1 VNAGRDGAME
11 RISAAVAA
19 FGAGDRDGARAQL
32 SQVWSEIHDGD
43 PLHRCF
49 LAHYMAD
56 LQDDVRDELRWDL
69 RALAAADDVTE
80 ERAQAFAREFN
91 GALDVRALYP
101 SLHLNLGDDYRRL
114 GATAQARE
122 HLALAQSCMHV
133 LPDDGYGRMI
143 RHGIDQLAARLGMY
157 TPAGARAATRTGTRA
172 GASAAS

>member
-1 VNAGRDGAME
+1 MNGRPDTVME

-19 FGAGDRDGARAQL
+19 YGSGDRDGARQQL
-32 SQVWSEIHDGD
+32 AEIWAEIQTGD

-80 ERAQAFAREFN
+80 ERAQAFARQFN

-114 GATAQARE
+114 GAAAQARE
-122 HLALAQSCMHV
+122 HLALAQQCMHV

-143 RHGIDQLAARLGMY
+143 RGGIASLAQRLGAPVDV
-157 TPAGARAATRTGTRA
+157 TSAGAWA
-172 GASAAS
+172 ASAG

>member
-1 VNAGRDGAME
+1 MNGRPDTVME

-19 FGAGDRDGARAQL
+19 YGSGDRDGARQQL
-32 SQVWSEIHDGD
+32 AEIWAEIQTGD

-80 ERAQAFAREFN
+80 ERAQAFARQFN

-114 GATAQARE
+114 GAAAQARE
-122 HLALAQSCMHV
+122 HLALAQQCMHV

-143 RHGIDQLAARLGMY
+143 RGGIADLAKRLGVPLDV
-157 TPAGARAATRTGTRA
+157 TSPAGAWA
-172 GASAAS
+172 ASAG

>member
-1 VNAGRDGAME
+1 MNGQRDTVME
-11 RISAAVAA
+11 RISAAVAVYQS
-19 FGAGDRDGARAQL
+19 GDRDGARQQL
-32 SQVWSEIHDGD
+32 AEVWGQIQSGD

-56 LQDDVRDELRWDL
+56 LQDDVRDELRWDQ

-80 ERAQAFAREFN
+80 ERAQRFARQFN

-122 HLALAQSCMHV
+122 HLALAQQTMYV
-133 LPDDGYGRMI
+133 LPDDGYGQMI
-143 RHGIDQLAARLGMY
+143 RGGIADLARRLGVPSDA
-157 TPAGARAATRTGTRA
+157 TRPAGVWA
-172 GASAAS
+172 ASAR

>member
-1 VNAGRDGAME
+1 MNGRPDTVME
-11 RISAAVAA
+11 RISAAVTAY
-19 FGAGDRDGARAQL
+19 GSGDRDGARQQL
-32 SQVWSEIHDGD
+32 AEIWAEIQSGD

-80 ERAQAFAREFN
+80 ERAQAFARQFN

-143 RHGIDQLAARLGMY
+143 RGGIANLAQRLGAP
-157 TPAGARAATRTGTRA
+157 TAVTSAGAWA
-172 GASAAS
+172 ASAG

>member
-1 VNAGRDGAME
+1 VNGRPDTVME

-19 FGAGDRDGARAQL
+19 YGSGDRDGARQQL
-32 SQVWSEIHDGD
+32 AEIWAEIQAGD

-80 ERAQAFAREFN
+80 ERAQAFARQFN

-114 GATAQARE
+114 GASAQARE
-122 HLALAQSCMHV
+122 HLALAQQCMHV

-143 RHGIDQLAARLGMY
+143 RGGIASLAERLGV
-157 TPAGARAATRTGTRA
+157 PAGAPDAA
-172 GASAAS
+172 GAWAASAG

>member
-1 VNAGRDGAME
+1 VAVDAGSDTVME
-11 RISAAVAA
+11 RIAAGVAA
-19 FGAGDRDGARAQL
+19 FGAGDRGTAERLLAE
-32 SQVWSEIHDGD
+32 VWTEVHDGD

-69 RALAAADDVTE
+69 RALAAADEVTE
-80 ERAQAFAREFN
+80 ERAQAFARSYN

-114 GATAQARE
+114 GAAAQARE
-122 HLALAQSCMHV
+122 HLALAQTTMHV

-143 RHGIDQLAARLGMY
+143 RDGIAGLAARLGM
-157 TPAGARAATRTGTRA
+157 PAAPPVCAATA
-172 GASAAS
+172 G

>member
-1 VNAGRDGAME
+1 MNGRPDTVME

-19 FGAGDRDGARAQL
+19 YGAGDRDGARQQL
-32 SQVWSEIHDGD
+32 AEIWAEIQTGD

-80 ERAQAFAREFN
+80 ERAQAFARQFN

-114 GATAQARE
+114 GAAAQARE
-122 HLALAQSCMHV
+122 HLALAQQCMHV

-143 RHGIDQLAARLGMY
+143 RGGIANLAQRLGAPVDV
-157 TPAGARAATRTGTRA
+157 TSAGAWA
-172 GASAAS
+172 ASAG

>member
-1 VNAGRDGAME
+1 MNEPRDAVMA

-19 FGAGDRDGARAQL
+19 VGGGDREGARAQL
-32 SQVWSEIHDGD
+32 AAVWAEIQSGD

-80 ERAQAFAREFN
+80 ERAQEFAREFN

-114 GATAQARE
+114 GAAAQARE
-122 HLALAQSCMHV
+122 HLVLAQRCMHV
-133 LPDDGYGRMI
+133 LPDDEYGRMI
-143 RHGIDQLAARLGMY
+143 RGGIANLAQRLGM
-157 TPAGARAATRTGTRA
+157 TIQLPQQPGAWATSHG
-172 GASAAS
+172 

>member
-1 VNAGRDGAME
+1 VNGRPDTVME

-19 FGAGDRDGARAQL
+19 YGAGDRDGSRQQL
-32 SQVWSEIHDGD
+32 AEIWAEIQTGD

-80 ERAQAFAREFN
+80 ERAQAFARQFN

-114 GATAQARE
+114 GASAQARE
-122 HLALAQSCMHV
+122 HLALAQQCMHI

-143 RHGIDQLAARLGMY
+143 RDGIAILARRLGGGG
-157 TPAGARAATRTGTRA
+157 P
-172 GASAAS
+172 ASAWVATG

>member
-1 VNAGRDGAME
+1 VNGQRDAVME

-19 FGAGDRDGARAQL
+19 YGAGDRDGARQQL
-32 SQVWSEIHDGD
+32 AAVWGEIQSGD

-80 ERAQAFAREFN
+80 ERAQAFARQYN

-122 HLALAQSCMHV
+122 HLTLAQGCMHV
-133 LPDDGYGRMI
+133 LPDEGYGRMI
-143 RHGIDQLAARLGMY
+143 RDGIAGLAERLGA
-157 TPAGARAATRTGTRA
+157 PAGAA
-172 GASAAS
+172 GPPHAWAASAG

>member
-1 VNAGRDGAME
+1 ME

-19 FGAGDRDGARAQL
+19 YGSGDRDGARQQL
-32 SQVWSEIHDGD
+32 AEIWAEIQAGD

-80 ERAQAFAREFN
+80 ERAQAFARQFN

-114 GATAQARE
+114 GASAQARE
-122 HLALAQSCMHV
+122 HLALAQQCMHV

-143 RHGIDQLAARLGMY
+143 RGGIASLAERLGV
-157 TPAGARAATRTGTRA
+157 PAGASDAA
-172 GASAAS
+172 GAWAASAG

>member
-1 VNAGRDGAME
+1 VNGRPDTVME

-19 FGAGDRDGARAQL
+19 YGAGDRDGARQQL
-32 SQVWSEIHDGD
+32 AEIWAEIQTGD

-80 ERAQAFAREFN
+80 ERAQAFARQFN

-114 GATAQARE
+114 GASAQARE
-122 HLALAQSCMHV
+122 HLALAQQCMHV

-143 RHGIDQLAARLGMY
+143 RGGIAKLAERLGA
-157 TPAGARAATRTGTRA
+157 PAGTANVSGAWAANA
-172 GASAAS
+172 G

>member
-1 VNAGRDGAME
+1 LEVPPVDGRRDTVME
-11 RISAAVAA
+11 RISAAVAS
-19 FGAGDRDGARAQL
+19 FGSGDREGARQQL
-32 SQVWSEIHDGD
+32 SRLWAEIQAGD

-49 LAHYMAD
+49 LAHYLAD

-69 RALAAADDVTE
+69 RALAAADEVTE
-80 ERAQAFAREFN
+80 ERAQAFARQYD

-122 HLALAQSCMHV
+122 HLALAQECLHV

-143 RHGIDQLAARLGMY
+143 RDGVAKLAGRLGALRPP
-157 TPAGARAATRTGTRA
+157 TDPHVVS
-172 GASAAS
+172 ASC

>member
-1 VNAGRDGAME
+1 MDAGHDTVME

-19 FGAGDRDGARAQL
+19 FGAGDREGAERVLAGL
-32 SQVWSEIHDGD
+32 WTEVHDGD

-69 RALAAADDVTE
+69 RALAAADEVTDE
-80 ERAQAFAREFN
+80 QAQAFARQFN

-114 GATAQARE
+114 GATLQARE
-122 HLALAQSCMHV
+122 HLALAQECLHV
-133 LPDDGYGRMI
+133 LPADGYGQMI
-143 RHGIDQLAARLGMY
+143 RGGVAELADRLGVL
-157 TPAGARAATRTGTRA
+157 AGAR
-172 GASAAS
+172 

>member
-1 VNAGRDGAME
+1 MNAVRDTVME

-19 FGAGDRDGARAQL
+19 YGAGDRDGARQQL
-32 SQVWSEIHDGD
+32 AQVWSEIQTGD
-43 PLHRCF
+43 PLYRCF

-80 ERAQAFAREFN
+80 ERAQAFAQQFN

-122 HLALAQSCMHV
+122 HLALAQTCEHV

-143 RHGIDQLAARLGMY
+143 RGGIANLAQRLGL
-157 TPAGARAATRTGTRA
+157 PVSAGAAAG
-172 GASAAS
+172 

>member
-1 VNAGRDGAME
+1 VNDAAGRDDVMQ
-11 RISAAVAA
+11 RISAAVAV
-19 FGAGDRDGARAQL
+19 FGAGDREEARRQL
-32 SQVWSEIHDGD
+32 SEIWAEIQTGD

-56 LQDDVRDELRWDL
+56 LQDDVRDELRWDV

-114 GATAQARE
+114 GAGAQARE
-122 HLALAQSCMHV
+122 HLALAQAVEHV

-143 RHGIDQLAARLGMY
+143 RGGIANLAGRLG
-157 TPAGARAATRTGTRA
+157 TDVPTAVN
-172 GASAAS
+172 

>member
-1 VNAGRDGAME
+1 VNGQRDAVME

-19 FGAGDRDGARAQL
+19 YGTGDRDGARQQL
-32 SQVWSEIHDGD
+32 AEIWAEIQSGD

-69 RALAAADDVTE
+69 RALTAADDVTE
-80 ERAQAFAREFN
+80 ERAQAFARQFN

-114 GATAQARE
+114 GAAAQARE
-122 HLALAQSCMHV
+122 HLALAQQNMHV
-133 LPDDGYGRMI
+133 LPEDGYGRMI
-143 RHGIDQLAARLGMY
+143 RDGIATLAQRLGVPRDAAQSSM
-157 TPAGARAATRTGTRA
+157 GALLQRSR
-172 GASAAS
+172 